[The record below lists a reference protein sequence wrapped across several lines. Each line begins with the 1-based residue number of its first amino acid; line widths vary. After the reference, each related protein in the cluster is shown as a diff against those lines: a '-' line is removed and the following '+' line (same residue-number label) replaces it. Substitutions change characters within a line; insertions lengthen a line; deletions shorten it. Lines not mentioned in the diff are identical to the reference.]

1 LRQLQALSVS
11 SLPFENQLAFA
22 VILMSGSLSPIDQR
36 QTPGTRL
43 AFRSL
48 PRWGAAAPGCAAAL

>member
-22 VILMSGSLSPIDQR
+22 FILMNGSLYSVDQH
-36 QTPGTRL
+36 QTPGARL

-48 PRWGAAAPGCAAAL
+48 PRWGVAAPGCAAAL